1 MFRVDVVNVVGTG
14 SGSDVHA
21 VLRDSGTRGPS
32 EGRGSS
38 GVVEP
43 GAGDSIV
50 AFADCPPAKN
60 VYVMAWCAPEINEY
74 RVT

>member
-1 MFRVDVVNVVGTG
+1 M
-14 SGSDVHA
+14 
-21 VLRDSGTRGPS
+21 
-32 EGRGSS
+32 
-38 GVVEP
+38 VEP